1 MGKKNSF
8 FHRFIKITQNNFKFD
23 KYDKD
28 QNGLIDGFEF
38 EEQLK
43 QIRDKL
49 FDNYEHFR
57 KKFNWCDA
65 DKDKNLNKEEFHVF
79 QFPREYKEYKVCMSL
94 TLLDILKL

>member
-1 MGKKNSF
+1 MNYF
-8 FHRFIKITQNNFKFD
+8 QFD

-79 QFPREYKEYKVCMSL
+79 QFPREYKEYKVCRSS
-94 TLLDILKL
+94 TLFNILKP